1 MHVFGQQPVSCCF
14 FIMCTIHYVLN
25 IQQHFLVLLRLH
37 IILFNGIE
45 YFFKSLPESAVA
57 DNCNQHIYARP
68 FSFGNNR
75 LNQGK
80 YLNLYDCFSTH
91 ACLLR
96 LKKSQG

>member
-1 MHVFGQQPVSCCF
+1 MFC
-14 FIMCTIHYVLN
+14 N
-25 IQQHFLVLLRLH
+25 IQQHFLVLLRLY

-96 LKKSQG
+96 LKKNHRDNLVPTTLGFTSYGRK